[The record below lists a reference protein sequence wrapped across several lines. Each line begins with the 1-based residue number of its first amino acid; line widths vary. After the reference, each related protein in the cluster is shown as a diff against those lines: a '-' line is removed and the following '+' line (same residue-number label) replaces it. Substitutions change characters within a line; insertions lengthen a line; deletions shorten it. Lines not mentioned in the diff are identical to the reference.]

1 VLCGRR
7 PRRTAS
13 LGEDA
18 DVRVDACLDR
28 LGGVADRRT
37 LLRLVS
43 RHQLDRAVAA
53 GDVVRLGRSRLAL
66 PAADD
71 ALRAAAQ
78 VRGVVSHQ
86 SAALRHGWKV
96 KRVPAVPHVT
106 VPRNRSRI
114 DAQGVVVHWGN
125 LTAAQLLV
133 GVTSPLQTVVDC
145 ARTLPFDEGLAIADS
160 ALRSGAVTRRDF
172 LVAASTSPRSGRAA
186 ALRVAEHASAKAA
199 NPFESVLRA
208 IALEVPGLDVVPQGP
223 VGAVGHA
230 DLTDER
236 LRIAVE
242 AESFEFHALPE
253 AFSHDVRRYT
263 AMIRLGWLV
272 VRFVWDDVMHRPAY
286 VRSVL
291 ADVVAL
297 RARTQAV

>member
-1 VLCGRR
+1 VGDH
-7 PRRTAS
+7 AS
-13 LGEDA
+13 
-18 DVRVDACLDR
+18 VRVDACLEQ

-43 RHQLDRAVAA
+43 RRQLDRALAE
-53 GDVVRLGRSRLAL
+53 GDVVRLGRSRYAV

-71 ALRAAAQ
+71 ALRAATR

-96 KRVPAVPHVT
+96 KQVPTVPQVT
-106 VPRNRSRI
+106 VPRTRSRI
-114 DAQGVVVHWGN
+114 EAAGVAVRWAP
-125 LTAAQLLV
+125 LTAAELRL
-133 GVTSPLQTVVDC
+133 GVTSPLRTVVDC
-145 ARTLPFDEGLAIADS
+145 ARVLPFDEALTIADS
-160 ALRSGAVTRRDF
+160 ALRSGIVTRGD
-172 LVAASTSPRSGRAA
+172 LAGAASASPRNGRSAA
-186 ALRVAEHASAKAA
+186 IRVAEQANAKAA

-208 IALEVPGLDVVPQGP
+208 IALDVPGLVVVPQGA
-223 VGAVGHA
+223 VGTIGHA

-242 AESFEFHALPE
+242 AESFEFHALQE

-263 AMIRLGWLV
+263 AMTRLGWLV

-286 VRSVL
+286 VRAVL
-291 ADVVAL
+291 TDVVTL
-297 RARTQAV
+297 RARGQAA